1 MSESTDQTF
10 SELQHWSCTHC
21 PEQTVP
27 CPPPS
32 GVVLHLDPSPTCGQS
47 KPPDPFSWGCS
58 PASHLPVCTY
68 IWGCPVPLAESS
80 TPLVKLHT
88 TGDWSALLAVKYHS
102 FYSPFSCI
110 GISTIGSQLL
120 PPGSS
125 QLGHSDQRKAWPEGM
140 NRRFCV
146 FVWCH
151 TKWKMGFFNFS
162 TFGVGYFKT
171 YLKCDCT
178 ICYVKGW
185 KCPTHQSKT
194 WDHMA
199 LSQHIS
205 VSAQV

>member
-1 MSESTDQTF
+1 MSNDSKQKCLPDINKMCKVCQSSRKPHLGHCLYSAKT
-10 SELQHWSCTHC
+10 LQ
-21 PEQTVP
+21 
-27 CPPPS
+27 
-32 GVVLHLDPSPTCGQS
+32 
-47 KPPDPFSWGCS
+47 
-58 PASHLPVCTY
+58 
-68 IWGCPVPLAESS
+68 
-80 TPLVKLHT
+80 
-88 TGDWSALLAVKYHS
+88 ALLCTQEHTAQTNLVGVRMYNVLCP
-102 FYSPFSCI
+102 YFSCI